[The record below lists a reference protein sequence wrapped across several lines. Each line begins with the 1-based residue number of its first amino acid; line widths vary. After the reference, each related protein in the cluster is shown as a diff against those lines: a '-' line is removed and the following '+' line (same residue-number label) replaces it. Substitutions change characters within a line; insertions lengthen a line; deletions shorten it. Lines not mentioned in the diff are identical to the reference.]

1 MDKINAF
8 TEFSLS
14 EDVSFFWDEFKVVVE
29 RCDINIMKIALYAVD
44 GLVRNRMG
52 STFPA
57 TKASPCQVL
66 IPYDRLGN
74 LLSVFQDNLCR
85 NVTSI
90 SFMTLSYI
98 YVFTDLR
105 HGQSPKI

>member
-1 MDKINAF
+1 MDNINVF
-8 TEFSLS
+8 TEFSLR

-44 GLVRNRMG
+44 GPVRNRMG
-52 STFPA
+52 TTYSA
-57 TKASPCQVL
+57 KKSSPFQVL

-74 LLSVFQDNLCR
+74 LLSVFQDKLCR
-85 NVTSI
+85 NVKSI

-98 YVFTDLR
+98 YVFTDVR
-105 HGQSPKI
+105 HGQLPKI